1 MASLQAGM
9 EKVLC
14 IVRLRRLLVN
24 TLIGVIGRF
33 VSSAPGSKAALRGL
47 PEQQVGGV
55 SRAFRKLT
63 SMVDG
68 VQRQATPWPDWAV
81 TTEIDTSVSWA
92 MV

>member
-1 MASLQAGM
+1 MASLQAGIK
-9 EKVLC
+9 KVLC

-33 VSSAPGSKAALRGL
+33 VSSAPGSKAALPSL

-55 SRAFRKLT
+55 SGAFRKLT

-68 VQRQATPWPDWAV
+68 VQRRATAWPDWAV
-81 TTEIDTSVSWA
+81 TTQIDTSVSWP